1 MLYLKRYELGL
12 VKRMPEI
19 LHLSAYSALILI
31 FIIINSK
38 REYYVSDIK
47 AKIFKFM
54 IYTVLIC
61 ILMDII
67 FNRLEGTAYSFTRF
81 VLLYGNALQYIL
93 TCIFVFLWYLYN
105 EQYIFKDMSHAK
117 KWLPMTLLPLIITTV
132 LALLSP
138 RFGFFY
144 KITSENVYQ
153 RGDLFYLASVNTYF
167 YAAYTALL
175 IHVNRKKMRS
185 SDYAPLMFFILPP
198 ALAGLFQTLN
208 YGVLLIGPSLT
219 FSLLVAFVYIQS
231 KNMELDY
238 LTGLFTRKELEY
250 YFEILKKH
258 KNLKKK
264 YGGLMIDID
273 NFKSINDEYGHDAGD
288 KVLRE
293 VSDAFLKS
301 FRNTDFVARIGGDE
315 FVAICE
321 IQSFSDL
328 QIIVD
333 RVRNQVEL
341 INTFARF
348 PFHISISIGYDC
360 WDTKNVVRDDFLI
373 HIDRKMYLEKDS
385 KKLIRT

>member
-1 MLYLKRYELGL
+1 
-12 VKRMPEI
+12 MPEI
-19 LHLSAYSALILI
+19 LHLSVYSAFILI
-31 FIIINSK
+31 FIIINLK
-38 REYYVSDIK
+38 REYYLSDRK
-47 AKIFKFM
+47 TKIFKYM
-54 IYTVLIC
+54 IYTVLSC
-61 ILMDII
+61 ILMDIL
-67 FNRLEGTAYSFTRF
+67 FNRLEGTSYAYTRAI
-81 VLLYGNALQYIL
+81 LLYGNAIQYIL
-93 TCIFVFLWYLYN
+93 TCLTVFLWYLYN
-105 EQYIFKDMSHAK
+105 EQYIFKSLTHAR
-117 KWLPMTLLPLIITTV
+117 KWLPITLVPILVSTV

-144 KITSENVYQ
+144 SITPENIYL

-167 YAAYTALL
+167 YAVFTALL
-175 IHVNRKKMRS
+175 IHVNRKKMRN

-250 YFEILKKH
+250 YTEMLSKR
-258 KNLKKK
+258 KNMKKK

-273 NFKSINDEYGHDAGD
+273 NFKSINDEYGHDTGD

-321 IQSFSDL
+321 IQSLSDL
-328 QIIVD
+328 EIIVKRIHSHLD
-333 RVRNQVEL
+333 T
-341 INTFARF
+341 INSLGNF
-348 PFHISISIGYDC
+348 PFIISLSIGFDR
-360 WDTKNVVRDDFLI
+360 WDIHNFSKEEFMI
-373 HIDRKMYLEKDS
+373 HIDRKMYHEKDA
-385 KKLIRT
+385 KKQN